1 MRYPSSRLFE
11 HLHKR
16 PDAAGKQTS
25 SPYRKRNRTMMITT
39 QAPKTIT
46 ERRSLES
53 SDFGDLC
60 ESGMERVCAVRRLVS
75 MARFGHGM
83 ARESDYGSNKRL
95 GSLAQEN
102 DECKGAIGRPKAGS
116 FRFEQ

>member
-1 MRYPSSRLFE
+1 
-11 HLHKR
+11 
-16 PDAAGKQTS
+16 
-25 SPYRKRNRTMMITT
+25 MMIRT

-60 ESGMERVCAVRRLVS
+60 ESGMERVCAIVRSGS

-83 ARESDYGSNKRL
+83 ARESDYRSNNACALRRR
-95 GSLAQEN
+95 E
-102 DECKGAIGRPKAGS
+102 R
-116 FRFEQ
+116 RFSRKLRARG

>member
-16 PDAAGKQTS
+16 PDAAGKQTP

-83 ARESDYGSNKRL
+83 ARESDYGLSLIHISEPTRL
-95 GSLAQEN
+95 LS
-102 DECKGAIGRPKAGS
+102 IS
-116 FRFEQ
+116 Y